1 MSVTLL
7 DKPLFG
13 PAHMHMQ
20 QPTKSHFI
28 GDLSPQSNPLHY
40 LSSIGSLHEWYWD
53 HSGTNKDGETV
64 RPPLVINTHGW
75 IKVCVCWETDAM
87 LYHFCHAVSCCA
99 VLCCAVLCCAVLCC
113 AVLCWL
119 TADRQWLS
127 HQIIQLCNLSKKAAF
142 SHQQLLQSCI
152 LWYTICH
159 SGCCAA

>member
-1 MSVTLL
+1 MVSDLMIISGPDCDGWHAGLVSITLL

-40 LSSIGSLHEWYWD
+40 LSCIRSLHEWYWK
-53 HSGTNKDGETV
+53 HSGTTKDGETV

-75 IKVCVCWETDAM
+75 IKVCVFWEADAM
-87 LYHFCHAVSCCA
+87 LCHFVLCGA

-113 AVLCWL
+113 AVLADCADWL
-119 TADRQWLS
+119 CKTMGVSTLS
-127 HQIIQLCNLSKKAAF
+127 DCV
-142 SHQQLLQSCI
+142 
-152 LWYTICH
+152 T
-159 SGCCAA
+159 